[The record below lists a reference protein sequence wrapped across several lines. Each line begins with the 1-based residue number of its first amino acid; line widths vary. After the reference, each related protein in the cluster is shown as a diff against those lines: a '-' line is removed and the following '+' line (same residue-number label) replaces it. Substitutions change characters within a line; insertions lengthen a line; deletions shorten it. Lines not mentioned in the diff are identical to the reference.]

1 MNRPTSFTIASGS
14 RIAGSQEIRMSCEEK
29 AGNLYQHVAPAQNP
43 AVALCY
49 ESYTRA
55 LDEAEEMK
63 VYTARA
69 QMLARDVY
77 RKALPPLSGR
87 ENIRD
92 FIACVAHAMLL
103 KIIEPEEATRLFY
116 AAQVAQSG
124 ANRDEAKA
132 KLP

>member
-1 MNRPTSFTIASGS
+1 
-14 RIAGSQEIRMSCEEK
+14 MSSEEEK
-29 AGNLYQHVAPAQNP
+29 PNLYQHVAPAQNS
-43 AVALCY
+43 AVAPCY

-55 LDEAEEMK
+55 LDEAEEKNWYRGRAMI
-63 VYTARA
+63 TA
-69 QMLARDVY
+69 QDVY

-103 KIIEPEEATRLFY
+103 KIIQPEEATRLFY

-124 ANRDEAKA
+124 ANRDQPKA
-132 KLP
+132 KLS

>member
-1 MNRPTSFTIASGS
+1 MN
-14 RIAGSQEIRMSCEEK
+14 CKEK
-29 AGNLYQHVAPAQNP
+29 TGNMYQHVAPAQNP

-55 LDEAEEMK
+55 LDEADEMK
-63 VYTARA
+63 MYTARA
-69 QMLARDVY
+69 LNLAQNVY

-124 ANRDEAKA
+124 ANRDQPKA
-132 KLP
+132 KCS

>member
-1 MNRPTSFTIASGS
+1 
-14 RIAGSQEIRMSCEEK
+14 MSCEEK
-29 AGNLYQHVAPAQNP
+29 TDNLYRHVAPALKP

-55 LDEAEEMK
+55 LDEAAEQNM
-63 VYTARA
+63 TGGRA
-69 QMLARDVY
+69 VMLAQNVY

-92 FIACVAHAMLL
+92 FIACVAHAILL

-124 ANRDEAKA
+124 ANRELSKS
-132 KLP
+132 

>member
-1 MNRPTSFTIASGS
+1 
-14 RIAGSQEIRMSCEEK
+14 MSCEEK
-29 AGNLYQHVAPAQNP
+29 TGNLYQHVAPAQNS

-49 ESYTRA
+49 ESYIRA
-55 LDEAEEMK
+55 LDEAEEKKM
-63 VYTARA
+63 YTARA
-69 QMLARDVY
+69 LKLAQNVY

-103 KIIEPEEATRLFY
+103 KIIEPEEATRLLY

-124 ANRDEAKA
+124 ANREQPKA
-132 KLP
+132 KNS

>member
-1 MNRPTSFTIASGS
+1 
-14 RIAGSQEIRMSCEEK
+14 MSSEEEK
-29 AGNLYQHVAPAQNP
+29 APNLYQHVAPAQNP

-49 ESYTRA
+49 ESYEQA
-55 LDEAEEMK
+55 LDEAEEKKM
-63 VYTARA
+63 YTARA
-69 QMLARDVY
+69 HMLAKDIY
-77 RKALPPLSGR
+77 RKALPPLAGR

-124 ANRDEAKA
+124 ANREQPKA

>member
-1 MNRPTSFTIASGS
+1 M
-14 RIAGSQEIRMSCEEK
+14 ECEERN
-29 AGNLYQHVAPAQNP
+29 GNSYQHVAPAQNP

-55 LDEAEEMK
+55 LDEAGEKDMYHRQA
-63 VYTARA
+63 VTLA
-69 QMLARDVY
+69 QIVY

-103 KIIEPEEATRLFY
+103 KIIEPEEATRVLY

-124 ANRDEAKA
+124 ANRDQPAKRT
-132 KLP
+132 

>member
-1 MNRPTSFTIASGS
+1 
-14 RIAGSQEIRMSCEEK
+14 MSSEEEK
-29 AGNLYQHVAPAQNP
+29 PNLYQHVAPSQNP

-55 LDEAEEMK
+55 LDEADEKKMF
-63 VYTARA
+63 TAQANKLA
-69 QMLARDVY
+69 QNVY

-92 FIACVAHAMLL
+92 FIASVAHAMLL
-103 KIIEPEEATRLFY
+103 KIIEPEEATRLLY

-124 ANRDEAKA
+124 AKRDQ
-132 KLP
+132 P

>member
-1 MNRPTSFTIASGS
+1 
-14 RIAGSQEIRMSCEEK
+14 MSCEEK
-29 AGNLYQHVAPAQNP
+29 SENLYQHVAPAQNP

-63 VYTARA
+63 MYTARA
-69 QMLARDVY
+69 HKLAQNVY

-124 ANRDEAKA
+124 VKREPSKS
-132 KLP
+132 